1 MVLNFVGARVP
12 DTPTAQR
19 VGEPPPD
26 FTLPDT
32 AGRPVSLAE
41 CGGKQPVILIFDRG
55 YS

>member
-12 DTPTAQR
+12 DTPTALR

-41 CGGKQPVILIFDRG
+41 CGGKQPVILIFYRG